1 MTQLKAGA
9 VLDIHITHFAI
20 LWVKRGS
27 LSNPIRDIRGEW
39 VDIGVDAHM
48 LMSTLD

>member
-9 VLDIHITHFAI
+9 VLDVHIAHFAI
-20 LWVKRGS
+20 LWVKWGS
-27 LSNPIRDIRGEW
+27 LSNPIDIRGEW